1 MTMSDVMFTSWHP
14 RALHVESE
22 GSQPSPEELREQAR
36 QEGFAKGYSEGLDAG
51 HKESLIQANAKA
63 AQLQSLVDA
72 LDRPFQRQELKVSEY
87 LLSIISS
94 VCKSILRREL
104 SIDVEQISKTL
115 DSALELLS
123 GERGQVTILLHPD
136 DAAAVADAWA
146 EDVGE
151 LRVESAPDII
161 RGGCR
166 IRRKDSLVDATIEAQ
181 LRNIILDLARLPGP
195 VDSSGEPIDLLD
207 TDEIESTVDRLE
219 GGVVDSE

>member
-51 HKESLIQANAKA
+51 HKESAIQANAKA

-87 LLSIISS
+87 LLSIVASI
-94 VCKSILRREL
+94 CKSILRREL
-104 SIDVEQISKTL
+104 SVDVEHISKTL
-115 DSALELLS
+115 DAALELLS
-123 GERGQVTILLHPD
+123 GERAQVTVLLHPD
-136 DAAAVADAWA
+136 DTAAVESAWA
-146 EDVGE
+146 EDLGE
-151 LRVESAPDII
+151 LKVESAPDII

-166 IRRKDSLVDATIEAQ
+166 IRRNDSLVDATIEAQ
-181 LRNIILDLARLPGP
+181 LRNIIMDLAHQPGP
-195 VDSSGEPIDLLD
+195 VDSSGDPRDLLD
-207 TDEIESTVDRLE
+207 IGEIESTVDRLE
-219 GGVVDSE
+219 GGVIDSE

>member
-1 MTMSDVMFTSWHP
+1 MSDVMFTSWHP

-51 HKESLIQANAKA
+51 HKESAIQANAKA

-87 LLSIISS
+87 LLSLTSS

-104 SIDVEQISKTL
+104 SIDVEHISETL

-123 GERGQVTILLHPD
+123 GGKIVMEATDELKID
-136 DAAAVADAWA
+136 CSVADK
-146 EDVGE
+146 
-151 LRVESAPDII
+151 L
-161 RGGCR
+161 
-166 IRRKDSLVDATIEAQ
+166 
-181 LRNIILDLARLPGP
+181 
-195 VDSSGEPIDLLD
+195 SGTLSIM
-207 TDEIESTVDRLE
+207 EIT
-219 GGVVDSE
+219 

>member
-14 RALHVESE
+14 RALLVESE

-51 HKESLIQANAKA
+51 QKESAIEANAKA

-72 LDRPFQRQELKVSEY
+72 LDRPFYQQELRVSEY
-87 LLSIISS
+87 LLSLVSS

-104 SIDVEQISKTL
+104 SIDVEHISKTL

-123 GERGQVTILLHPD
+123 GERGQVTVLLHPD
-136 DAAAVADAWA
+136 DVAAVAGAWP
-146 EDVGE
+146 EDLGE

-166 IRRKDSLVDATIEAQ
+166 ICRNDSLVDATIEAQ
-181 LRNIILDLARLPGP
+181 LRNIIIDLARLPGP
-195 VDSSGEPIDLLD
+195 VDSSGEPRDLLD
-207 TDEIESTVDRLE
+207 THEIESNIDRLE
-219 GGVVDSE
+219 GGVNDLE